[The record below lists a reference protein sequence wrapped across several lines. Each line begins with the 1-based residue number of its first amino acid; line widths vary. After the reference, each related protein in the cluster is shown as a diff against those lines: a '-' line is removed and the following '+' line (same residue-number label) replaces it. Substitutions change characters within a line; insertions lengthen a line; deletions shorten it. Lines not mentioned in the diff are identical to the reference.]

1 MLFMSSS
8 VASRIRLLLL
18 LFFLA
23 PAAGLAQWA
32 SIGDMPAPRREG
44 NTLTFQNKQGIVAVT
59 VLAPDIV
66 RVRFSPTPRF
76 GRDHS
81 YAIVNRELGDPKAT
95 FDVGSQQSVIATPA
109 LRVTLRHRPFRVT
122 VADAA
127 GNDLDADDPS
137 QGMSFSGKSV
147 RVAKRLR
154 EDEQIY
160 GLGEKNGRLNK
171 RGIHLA
177 GYSYTMWNSDMFG
190 YDPDTDPLYVSVPFY
205 LVLRN
210 GRAHGI
216 FYDNT
221 YRTNIDIGHTSDGLL
236 SWGGGGGAGPK

>member
-1 MLFMSSS
+1 MSS
-8 VASRIRLLLL
+8 AAARIRLVLLL
-18 LFFLA
+18 LFLS

-32 SIGDMPAPRREG
+32 SLGDMPAPRREG

-59 VLAPDIV
+59 ALAPDIV
-66 RVRFSPTPRF
+66 RVRFSPTPSF

-81 YAIVNRELGDPKAT
+81 YAIVNRELGPPNAT
-95 FDVGSQQSVIATPA
+95 FDVGSQQSVITTPA

-127 GNDLDADDPS
+127 GNDLDADDPA
-137 QGMSFSGKSV
+137 QGISFSGRSV

-171 RGIHLA
+171 RGVNLG
-177 GYSYTMWNSDMFG
+177 GYSYTMWNTDT
-190 YDPDTDPLYVSVPFY
+190 YRYEPDTDPLYVW
-205 LVLRN
+205 RE
-210 GRAHGI
+210 
-216 FYDNT
+216 
-221 YRTNIDIGHTSDGLL
+221 TSMV
-236 SWGGGGGAGPK
+236 